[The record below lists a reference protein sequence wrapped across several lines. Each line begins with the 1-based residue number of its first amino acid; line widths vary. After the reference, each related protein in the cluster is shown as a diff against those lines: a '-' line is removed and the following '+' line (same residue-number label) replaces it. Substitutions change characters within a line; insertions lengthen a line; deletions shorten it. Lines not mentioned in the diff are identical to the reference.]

1 MKLHVPYKTLC
12 DFDLSLIE
20 DIKNTITESD
30 WHVNKIRNTMGNL
43 EKTESIILRYFDDYS
58 KVNND
63 TWQSRITN
71 HQLYQKYESLIERSL
86 KIISENTDIKVKDYM
101 CFLARLAPNSK
112 VGAHSDIGDF
122 LELCHRIHIPIVT
135 HPECKYIIDGIE
147 YHWECGKVY
156 EFDNTREHGVDNRS
170 ANWRTHLMLNIY
182 E

>member
-1 MKLHVPYKTLC
+1 MKLDVPYKTLC

-58 KVNND
+58 KVNAD

-71 HQLYQKYESLIERSL
+71 HQLYEKYESLIDRSL
-86 KIISENTDIKVKDYM
+86 KTISENTDIKIKDYM
-101 CFLARLAPNSK
+101 CFFARLAPNSK
-112 VGAHSDIGDF
+112 VGIHSDTGDF

-135 HPECKYIIDGIE
+135 FPECKYIIDNFE

-156 EFDNTREHGVDNRS
+156 EFDNTRPHGVDNRS
-170 ANWRTHLMLNIY
+170 DNWRTHLLLNIY